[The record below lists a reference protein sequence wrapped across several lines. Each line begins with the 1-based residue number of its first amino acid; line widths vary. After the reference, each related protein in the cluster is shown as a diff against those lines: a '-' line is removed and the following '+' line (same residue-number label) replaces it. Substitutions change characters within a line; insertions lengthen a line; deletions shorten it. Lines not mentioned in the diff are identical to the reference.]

1 MRQGAA
7 ITGNLTHS
15 SLFCPGLC
23 SVLPADVVPTPLR
36 RFLSSPS
43 TSLAGRSPRWTEQTF
58 LPWMFFCF
66 CGKLKKKKRRKN
78 VWVHRCKNDCKEI
91 THWEVY
97 FLSAVKWIE
106 SQVFITLR
114 WYCYKMA
121 GLCFHFFR
129 CGSLVKQVC
138 WRSLMEQP
146 CCLTADRTTVTCLV
160 SGWGGRG
167 AVGEYDTMLTSTYP
181 KVPAVLDPRQG
192 AGPCP
197 ETPAIEVGQNK
208 GKIGRKRRILS
219 VLCRGETDSAV
230 KHGQA
235 VPSEGIQD
243 TCTVLMARASSRK
256 SNTCST
262 SHSSRDLSSG
272 KASKP
277 WE

>member
-1 MRQGAA
+1 MDRK
-7 ITGNLTHS
+7 S
-15 SLFCPGLC
+15 SFYYSEVILLQNGW
-23 SVLPADVVPTPLR
+23 SVLSFFSVWEPGEA
-36 RFLSSPS
+36 
-43 TSLAGRSPRWTEQTF
+43 TS
-58 LPWMFFCF
+58 
-66 CGKLKKKKRRKN
+66 
-78 VWVHRCKNDCKEI
+78 
-91 THWEVY
+91 
-97 FLSAVKWIE
+97 
-106 SQVFITLR
+106 
-114 WYCYKMA
+114 
-121 GLCFHFFR
+121 
-129 CGSLVKQVC
+129 VC

-219 VLCRGETDSAV
+219 VFCRGETDSAV

-243 TCTVLMARASSRK
+243 TCTVLMDRASSRK

-277 WE
+277 

>member
-23 SVLPADVVPTPLR
+23 SVLLADVVPTPLR

-66 CGKLKKKKRRKN
+66 CGKLKKKRRKN

-129 CGSLVKQVC
+129 CGSLVKQQACVGGASWSSRVVWQLTGQQWLALC
-138 WRSLMEQP
+138 RGGVAEVQWENMTP
-146 CCLTADRTTVTCLV
+146 C
-160 SGWGGRG
+160 
-167 AVGEYDTMLTSTYP
+167 TYP

-219 VLCRGETDSAV
+219 VFCRRETDSAV

-243 TCTVLMARASSRK
+243 TCTVLMDRASSRK

>member
-15 SLFCPGLC
+15 SLFCPGLG

-66 CGKLKKKKRRKN
+66 CGKLKKKRRKN

-129 CGSLVKQVC
+129 CGSLVKQQACVGGAS
-138 WRSLMEQP
+138 WSSRVVWQ
-146 CCLTADRTTVTCLV
+146 LT
-160 SGWGGRG
+160 
-167 AVGEYDTMLTSTYP
+167 
-181 KVPAVLDPRQG
+181 
-192 AGPCP
+192 
-197 ETPAIEVGQNK
+197 GQQW
-208 GKIGRKRRILS
+208 LA
-219 VLCRGETDSAV
+219 LCRVGWQRCSGRIWHHA
-230 KHGQA
+230 HQHLSQSPSCPGPQA
-235 VPSEGIQD
+235 RCRSMPW
-243 TCTVLMARASSRK
+243 
-256 SNTCST
+256 NTCNW
-262 SHSSRDLSSG
+262 SRTKQGQDR
-272 KASKP
+272 KEEKDFICVV
-277 WE
+277 